1 MCVIDGRVHQD
12 VRSLQLE
19 GCVWAEDHG
28 VNRGQLANRHT
39 RRMDCLSAAYLCP
52 ANIRPPV
59 ACHERN
65 QAWGC
70 DVQEIGSL
78 RASLSIR

>member
-28 VNRGQLANRHT
+28 VNRGKFANRHT
-39 RRMDCLSAAYLCP
+39 RRM
-52 ANIRPPV
+52 
-59 ACHERN
+59 
-65 QAWGC
+65 G
-70 DVQEIGSL
+70 
-78 RASLSIR
+78 